1 MRARTVIAVLFLVAL
16 SGLVAPSASAD
27 ENLPA
32 PVVAVGADSPDPAGD
47 DGTDDSPPESAGV
60 PVVDTAP
67 DTGTDSTAAPE
78 PGGDAAAATTDAS
91 GQSAT
96 NTPGEQ
102 TPGED
107 TPGQPAAAEVTPTA
121 TDQAV
126 ASDQPPATE
135 TETGEPAA
143 AVAAAPAAAATHDP
157 RASIGNVACPGRTVS
172 VTLDNTRSTDATT
185 FAVMARDDFQEQPTY
200 DHTFTVAPGET
211 LVVVVPLIEDVPQ
224 DLEVSDTRASD
235 DPATELP
242 LAAALL
248 TANCSPNGG
257 PRDPR
262 ASIGNVDCEILT
274 VPVMLDNTRSTTSMT
289 FEVTGQSSAVGGS
302 TYDKDFTVEAGETL
316 VVDVPVTEDTRVIVG
331 ARDREL
337 TDSSGGEDG
346 ILAAELLDI
355 DCAPG
360 RPRVQPRALLSAVD
374 CSRLTVSLT
383 LDNSGSDVAAEYF
396 VSSGETE
403 ELPPLV
409 DREAELAA
417 GATEVLSLPVR
428 RQSSVV
434 VLVTTNAF
442 LELTDLASLQ
452 VGCPAPA
459 ARPLP
464 RLDQLPRTGGVNLM
478 LPLVGLGLLGS
489 GVTLV
494 ALGRRRDT

>member
-1 MRARTVIAVLFLVAL
+1 
-16 SGLVAPSASAD
+16 
-27 ENLPA
+27 
-32 PVVAVGADSPDPAGD
+32 
-47 DGTDDSPPESAGV
+47 V
-60 PVVDTAP
+60 PVVDTAA
-67 DTGTDSTAAPE
+67 DTGTDSAGAPE
-78 PGGDAAAATTDAS
+78 PGGDAAAAATDGGGES
-91 GQSAT
+91 GMNSPGEP
-96 NTPGEQ
+96 TPGEE
-102 TPGED
+102 TPGA
-107 TPGQPAAAEVTPTA
+107 PAADEVAPAPT
-121 TDQAV
+121 DEAV
-126 ASDQPPATE
+126 ASDQPPAPE
-135 TETGEPAA
+135 TENAA
-143 AVAAAPAAAATHDP
+143 PVAVVAAAPAAPATHDP
-157 RASIGNVACPGRTVS
+157 RASIGNVACPGRTVA

-200 DHTFTVAPGET
+200 DHTFTVAAGER
-211 LVVVVPLIEDVPQ
+211 LVVVVPLVEDVPQ
-224 DLEVSDTRASD
+224 DVEVSDTRAGD
-235 DPATELP
+235 TGTELP

-289 FEVTGQSSAVGGS
+289 FQVFGQSSAVGGS
-302 TYDKDFTVEAGETL
+302 TYDKDFTVAAGETL
-316 VVDVPVTEDTRVIVG
+316 VVDVPVTEDTRVVVG
-331 ARDREL
+331 ASDREL

-346 ILAAELLDI
+346 ILAAELLDV

-360 RPRVQPRALLSAVD
+360 RPRVQPRALFSAVD
-374 CSRLTVSLT
+374 CSHLTVSLT
-383 LDNSGSDVAAEYF
+383 LDNSGSDVAAEFF

-409 DREAELAA
+409 DRTTDLAP

-428 RQSSVV
+428 RESAVE
-434 VLVTTNAF
+434 VLATTNVL
-442 LELTDLASLQ
+442 LEPTELASLQ

-464 RLDQLPRTGGVNLM
+464 RLTQLPQTGGVNLM

-494 ALGRRRDT
+494 ALGRRRDS